1 MDTNY
6 DLIVVGTGFASSF
19 FLKNYLEIQ
28 GTNTRVLVLERGKF
42 HPHSKRLSEKRGEVN
57 LAINKAGKT
66 YRTNSDKIW
75 VFDPNFGGSSN
86 CWTGCT
92 PRFLPND
99 LKLRSTYGVGRD
111 WPISYDDL
119 SPYYDRVEQIMQI
132 AGPELTPFPKSSKYP
147 LPPHKLSTVDQILQ
161 KKYGSQYISQPTARA
176 SLAVGDR
183 NACCTSAVCDVCPVN
198 SKFTIENGIGDI
210 YKDVRVTLK
219 YNCQVLGLKTGSNTA
234 QSIEYLEEGIS
245 KSAKADTYV
254 LGANGVFNAHILL
267 NSGDDNPL
275 TGAGITEQ
283 VGVFARLYYKDLDN
297 VGGSSIITANG
308 YMMYDGAHRKDH
320 AGCLIESFNT
330 PFIRNEAGKWRK
342 MSIFKFVYEDLPDN
356 GNKVKL
362 TEDERIPEIVYNGHS
377 TYTQRAIDK
386 LPEQIKEY
394 FSILPIE
401 RMEVDNYRQKT
412 EFHICSSTRMG
423 DTIDNSV
430 VDKNLVHHKYKNIL
444 VLGSSVYPTVTPA
457 NPTLTLSALSL
468 MACNNYFQ

>member
-1 MDTNY
+1 M
-6 DLIVVGTGFASSF
+6 
-19 FLKNYLEIQ
+19 
-28 GTNTRVLVLERGKF
+28 VLERGKF
-42 HPHSKRLSEKRGEVN
+42 YPHNKRLAEKRGEVN
-57 LAINKAGKT
+57 LTIKKAGKT
-66 YRTNSDKIW
+66 YLTNSEKIW

-99 LKLRSTYGVGRD
+99 LKLKSTYNIGSD
-111 WPISYDDL
+111 WPISYEDI
-119 SPYYDRVEQIMQI
+119 SPYYDRVEEIMQI
-132 AGPELTPFPKSSKYP
+132 AGPEATPFPKNNKYP
-147 LPPHKLSTVDQILQ
+147 LPPQKLSTIDKILQ
-161 KKYGSQYISQPTARA
+161 DKYGSLYISQPTARA
-176 SLAVGDR
+176 SMPINGR
-183 NACCTSAVCDVCPVN
+183 NGCCTSAVCDVCPVN
-198 SKFTIENGIGDI
+198 SKFTIENGMGNI
-210 YKDVRVTLK
+210 YEDNRVNLK
-219 YNCQVLGLKTGSNTA
+219 YDCQVIGMKTGSDTA
-234 QSIEYLEEGIS
+234 NSVEYLENGVA

-283 VGVFARLYYKDLDN
+283 VGVFARLYYQDLDN
-297 VGGSSIITANG
+297 LGGSSIITANG

-330 PFIRNEAGKWRK
+330 PFIRNEKGKWRK

-356 GNKVKL
+356 VNKVIQ
-362 TEDERIPEIVYNGHS
+362 TDDERVPEIIYNGHS
-377 TYTQRAIDK
+377 AYTQRAIDK

-394 FSILPIE
+394 FSVLPIE

-423 DTIDNSV
+423 ESIEDSV
-430 VDKNLVHHKYKNIL
+430 VDKNLVHHKYKN
-444 VLGSSVYPTVTPA
+444 VVVVGSSVYPTITPA

-468 MACNNYFQ
+468 MACNNYFK